1 MLSAFFARVHFELK
15 LKIQVSCSK
24 RVHFELKLKIQ
35 VSCSKT
41 LLLILESK
49 LDLVPSVTV
58 DQIWMYSLAISNYC
72 LLFKNQCYVE

>member
-1 MLSAFFARVHFELK
+1 MLYLKVPNCKIKHFVTCLHF
-15 LKIQVSCSK
+15 LQGFI
-24 RVHFELKLKIQ
+24 FELKLKIQ

-58 DQIWMYSLAISNYC
+58 DQIWMYILAISNYC
-72 LLFKNQCYVE
+72 LLFKNQCYVD

>member
-1 MLSAFFARVHFELK
+1 MLPAFFA
-15 LKIQVSCSK
+15 

-58 DQIWMYSLAISNYC
+58 DQIWMYSLAISSYC
-72 LLFKNQCYVE
+72 LLFKNQCYVD